1 MFVQELEFE
10 RKARG
15 MTQAEL
21 AKKIGLSE
29 RAYRGYVCG
38 ERQMPPAFQV
48 FIARMLK
55 SPRLA
60 ALALSQFEDN
70 PFAPAALSVDDHP
83 AQQIVVTL
91 KELTEA
97 LEAIDKLDPVR
108 PDTRAVEI
116 AIDQLMDLIHLAP
129 VAIGSWARTYG
140 VDPWAVR
147 QRNLGKLRQRGYLKT
162 ETEGVRVA

>member
-1 MFVQELEFE
+1 MFVQVLESE

-48 FIARMLK
+48 FVARMLR

-60 ALALSQFEDN
+60 TLALSQFEDN
-70 PFAPAALSVDDHP
+70 PFAPAALEVDDHP
-83 AQQIVVTL
+83 AQQICVAL
-91 KELTEA
+91 RELAEA
-97 LEAIDKLDPVR
+97 LEAIEHIDPVK
-108 PDTRAVEI
+108 PDKRLVERA
-116 AIDQLMDLIHLAP
+116 ADQLMDLIHLIP
-129 VAIGSWARTYG
+129 IAITSWQRKG
-140 VDPWAVR
+140 WVDAFVVR
-147 QRNLGKLRQRGYLKT
+147 QRNLGKLRQRGYLKV
-162 ETEGVRVA
+162 EEGVKIA

>member
-1 MFVQELEFE
+1 MFVQVLESE

-29 RAYRGYVCG
+29 RAYRGYVCR
-38 ERQMPPAFQV
+38 ERQMPVAFQV
-48 FIARMLK
+48 FVARMLK

-60 ALALSQFEDN
+60 TLALSQFEDN
-70 PFAPAALSVDDHP
+70 PFAPAHLSVDDHP

-97 LEAIDKLDPVR
+97 LEAIDKIDPVR
-108 PDTRAVEI
+108 PDTRAVEH
-116 AIDQLMDLIHLAP
+116 AVDQLMDIIHLAP
-129 VAIGSWARTYG
+129 VAIGSWAKTYG
-140 VDPWAVR
+140 VDPWRVR
-147 QRNLGKLRQRGYLKT
+147 QRNLGKLRQRGYLRK
-162 ETEGVRVA
+162 EGVGVA